1 MTWRRAELVLGAF
14 ALGLLNA
21 ASFAP
26 WSHWTVSLIALTGL
40 FWLMHIARSRGAVWR
55 MQAGLGFV
63 FGLGWFAAGLSW
75 LFISMHF
82 YGGMPAPLAALAL
95 ILFAAY
101 LSVYPMLASAIA
113 WRWCADRG
121 PLRLALGTAG
131 AWTLAELARG
141 WVFTGFPWLAL
152 GYAQIDGP
160 LTGLAPV
167 AGVFA
172 LGAVAVGVAS
182 LFASAITGIGRDRT
196 SPGSRP
202 IRSDATRPER
212 TLAERTPTER
222 TTTERNTTERARHEA
237 LRAAAAALGL
247 LLAPLALP
255 ASDAWTSPSGP
266 VLRVR
271 LLQGN
276 VAQDMKFRP
285 DRTLAA
291 MQAYVGLIEAGDAAL
306 TILPETAWTIP
317 FERTP
322 PELVQR
328 LDAHVGAGHA
338 VAIGLPA
345 FTLDTRRGLRDDWRL
360 TNSVLLLEPG
370 GAANRYATAPRY
382 DKQHL
387 VPFGEFIPWGFA
399 WFVNLMQI
407 PMGDFGRGAPIQPA
421 FAVGGQRVAF
431 NICYEDLFGEEIRAV
446 LLSEPG
452 ASILANVSN
461 IAWFGRSH
469 ALPQHLQIARMR
481 SLETGR
487 PMLRSTNTGTTAAID
502 AAGKVTAQLE
512 PYTMGALNVSVQGT
526 SGLTPFA
533 RLGNS
538 AILLL
543 ALACLA
549 LALFAPW
556 RRGPSS
562 E

>member
-1 MTWRRAELVLGAF
+1 MTRRRAELVLGAF

-26 WSHWTVSLIALTGL
+26 WSHWTISLIALTGL
-40 FWLMHIARSRGAVWR
+40 FWLMHVARSRGAVAL
-55 MQAGLGFV
+55 MQAGLAFA
-63 FGLGWFAAGLSW
+63 FGMGWLGAGLSW
-75 LFISMHF
+75 LFVSMHF

-95 ILFAAY
+95 VLFAAY
-101 LSVYPMLASAIA
+101 LSVYPTLASAIA
-113 WRWCADRG
+113 WRWCASRG
-121 PLRLALGTAG
+121 PMRLALGTAG

-172 LGAVAVGVAS
+172 LGGVAVGVAS
-182 LFASAITGIGRDRT
+182 LFASAIAGIGRDRA

-202 IRSDATRPER
+202 IRSDQTRPER
-212 TLAERTPTER
+212 TLADRTPTER
-222 TTTERNTTERARHEA
+222 TTTERAPHEA

-247 LLAPLALP
+247 LLVPLALP

-266 VLRVR
+266 ALSVR

-322 PELVQR
+322 PDLVQR

-345 FTLDTRRGLRDDWRL
+345 FTLDNRRGLRDDWRL

-370 GAANRYATAPRY
+370 GAADRYATAPRY

-407 PMGDFGRGAPIQPA
+407 PMGDFGRGAAIQPA

-431 NICYEDLFGEEIRAV
+431 NICYEDLFGEEIRAA

-512 PYTMGALNVSVQGT
+512 PYTVGALDVRVQGT
-526 SGLTPFA
+526 IGLTPFT
-533 RLGNS
+533 RLGNVP
-538 AILLL
+538 ILLL

-549 LALFAPW
+549 LALFAP
-556 RRGPSS
+556 RRNGPSS
-562 E
+562 A

>member
-21 ASFAP
+21 ASYAP
-26 WSHWTVSLIALTGL
+26 WSHWTVSLLALTGL
-40 FWLMHIARSRGAVWR
+40 FWLMHIARSRGAVCL
-55 MQAGLGFV
+55 MQAVLAFAFGMGWLG
-63 FGLGWFAAGLSW
+63 AGLSW

-95 ILFAAY
+95 VLFAAY

-121 PLRLALGTAG
+121 LVRLALGTAG

-141 WVFTGFPWLAL
+141 WLFTGFPWLAL

-172 LGAVAVGVAS
+172 LGGVSIGVAS
-182 LFASAITGIGRDRT
+182 LCAGAIASIGRHHALPGARPISAERAPPDRT
-196 SPGSRP
+196 S
-202 IRSDATRPER
+202 T
-212 TLAERTPTER
+212 ERTPPD
-222 TTTERNTTERARHEA
+222 RARHERTRQDA
-237 LRAAAAALGL
+237 LRAAATALGL

-266 VLRVR
+266 ALSVR

-276 VAQDMKFRP
+276 VPQDMKFRP
-285 DRTLAA
+285 ERTLAA
-291 MQAYVGLIEAGDAAL
+291 MQTYVGLIEAGDAAL

-322 PELVQR
+322 PELAQR
-328 LDAHVGAGHA
+328 LDAHVGAGRA

-345 FTLDTRRGLRDDWRL
+345 LRLEKGRGLRDDWRL

-370 GAANRYATAPRY
+370 GAADRYATAPRY

-407 PMGDFGRGAPIQPA
+407 PMGDFGRGAAIQPA

-431 NICYEDLFGEEIRAV
+431 NICYEDLFGDEIRAV
-446 LLSEPG
+446 LLSEQG

-512 PYTMGALNVSVQGT
+512 PYTVGALDVSVQGT
-526 SGLTPFA
+526 SGLTPFT
-533 RLGNS
+533 RLGNTP
-538 AILLL
+538 ILLL
-543 ALACLA
+543 ALLCLA

-556 RRGPSS
+556 RSVPSPA
-562 E
+562 

>member
-1 MTWRRAELVLGAF
+1 MTWRRAELALGAF

-21 ASFAP
+21 ASFSP
-26 WSHWTVSLIALTGL
+26 WSHWAVSLLALTGL
-40 FWLMHIARSRGAVWR
+40 FCLMHLARSRGASTF
-55 MQAGLGFV
+55 MQAMLTFV
-63 FGLGWFAAGLSW
+63 FGMGWLGAGLSW

-95 ILFAAY
+95 LLFAAY
-101 LSVYPMLASAIA
+101 LSVYPALASAIA
-113 WRWCADRG
+113 WRWYANRG

-167 AGVFA
+167 AGVFS
-172 LGAVAVGVAS
+172 LGGVAIGVAA
-182 LFASAITGIGRDRT
+182 LCASAIASISRHRAAPGRPSSPAQAMPDR
-196 SPGSRP
+196 PPR
-202 IRSDATRPER
+202 
-212 TLAERTPTER
+212 
-222 TTTERNTTERARHEA
+222 EA
-237 LRAAAAALGL
+237 LIAAATALGL
-247 LLAPLALP
+247 VLVPLALP
-255 ASDAWTSPSGP
+255 SSDAWTSPSGP
-266 VLRVR
+266 ALRVR

-276 VAQDMKFRP
+276 VPQDMKFRP
-285 DRTLAA
+285 ERTLAA
-291 MQAYVGLIEAGDAAL
+291 MQTYVGLIEAGDAAL

-322 PELVQR
+322 PELAQR

-345 FTLDTRRGLRDDWRL
+345 FTLENKRGLRDDWRL

-370 GAANRYATAPRY
+370 GAADRYATAPRY

-399 WFVNLMQI
+399 WFVNLMHI
-407 PMGDFGRGAPIQPA
+407 PMGDFGRGATIQPA
-421 FAVGGQRVAF
+421 FAVGGQKIAF

-446 LLSEPG
+446 LLAETG

-487 PMLRSTNTGTTAAID
+487 PMLRATNTGTTAAID

-512 PYTMGALNVSVQGT
+512 PYTVGALDVSVQGT
-526 SGLTPFA
+526 SGLTPFT
-533 RLGNS
+533 RLGN
-538 AILLL
+538 LPVLVL
-543 ALACLA
+543 ALACLLPA
-549 LALFAPW
+549 LIAP
-556 RRGPSS
+556 RQSSPSS
-562 E
+562 A

>member
-1 MTWRRAELVLGAF
+1 MTRRRAELVLGAF

-21 ASFAP
+21 ASYSP
-26 WSHWTVSLIALTGL
+26 WSHWALSLIALTGL
-40 FWLMHIARSRGAVWR
+40 FCLMHIARSRSASTV
-55 MQAGLGFV
+55 MQAALAFAFGMGWLG
-63 FGLGWFAAGLSW
+63 AGLSW
-75 LFISMHF
+75 LFISMHD

-101 LSVYPMLASAIA
+101 LSIYPTLASAIA

-121 PLRLALGTAG
+121 PLRLALGLAG

-141 WVFTGFPWLAL
+141 WLFTGFPWLAL

-160 LTGLAPV
+160 LTGLAPL

-172 LGAVAVGVAS
+172 LGGVATGVAS
-182 LFASAITGIGRDRT
+182 LCASAIAIISRHRAAT
-196 SPGSRP
+196 GSRP
-202 IRSDATRPER
+202 ISP
-212 TLAERTPTER
+212 
-222 TTTERNTTERARHEA
+222 ERARPDRTPRDA
-237 LRAAAAALGL
+237 LITAATAIGL

-255 ASDAWTSPSGP
+255 SSDDWTSPSGP
-266 VLRVR
+266 VLSVR

-276 VAQDMKFRP
+276 VPQDMKFRP
-285 DRTLAA
+285 ERTLAA
-291 MQAYVGLIEAGDAAL
+291 MQSYVGLVESGDAAL

-322 PELVQR
+322 PALAQR
-328 LDAHVGAGHA
+328 LDAHVGKGHA

-345 FTLDTRRGLRDDWRL
+345 FTLEQKRELRDDWRL
-360 TNSVLLLEPG
+360 TNSVLLLQPG
-370 GAANRYATAPRY
+370 GATDRYASAPRY

-407 PMGDFGRGAPIQPA
+407 PMGDFGRGAPIQPP
-421 FAVGGQRVAF
+421 FAVGGQRIAF

-446 LLSEPG
+446 LLEKTG

-461 IAWFGRSH
+461 MAWFGRSH

-487 PMLRSTNTGTTAAID
+487 PMLRATNTGMTAAID
-502 AAGKVTAQLE
+502 AGGKVTAQLE
-512 PYTMGALNVSVQGT
+512 PYTVGALDVSVQGT
-526 SGLTPFA
+526 SGLTPFT
-533 RLGNS
+533 RLGNLP
-538 AILLL
+538 ILLT
-543 ALACLA
+543 AIAALA
-549 LALFAPW
+549 LALIAP
-556 RRGPSS
+556 RRIGPSS
-562 E
+562 A

>member
-1 MTWRRAELVLGAF
+1 MTRRRAELVLGAF

-21 ASFAP
+21 ASYAP
-26 WSHWTVSLIALTGL
+26 WSHWTVSLLALTGL
-40 FWLMHIARSRGAVWR
+40 FWLMHLARSRGAVYL
-55 MQAGLGFV
+55 MQAVLAFAFGMGWLG
-63 FGLGWFAAGLSW
+63 AGLSW

-82 YGGMPAPLAALAL
+82 YGGMPAPLAVMALV
-95 ILFAAY
+95 LFAAY

-121 PLRLALGTAG
+121 LMRLALGTAG

-172 LGAVAVGVAS
+172 LGGVSIGVAS
-182 LFASAITGIGRDRT
+182 LCAGAIASIGRHRAL
-196 SPGSRP
+196 PGSRP
-202 IRSDATRPER
+202 IRSDPTRPEL
-212 TLAERTPTER
+212 TLADRTPTER
-222 TTTERNTTERARHEA
+222 TTTERTWQDA
-237 LRAAAAALGL
+237 LRAAATALGL

-266 VLRVR
+266 ALSVR

-276 VAQDMKFRP
+276 VPQDMKFRP
-285 DRTLAA
+285 ERTLAA
-291 MQAYVGLIEAGDAAL
+291 MQTYVGLIEAGDAAL

-322 PELVQR
+322 PELAQR
-328 LDAHVGAGHA
+328 LDAHVGAGRA

-345 FTLDTRRGLRDDWRL
+345 LHLETGRGLRDDWRL
-360 TNSVLLLEPG
+360 SNSVLLLEPG
-370 GAANRYATAPRY
+370 GAADRYATAPRY

-407 PMGDFGRGAPIQPA
+407 PMGDFGRGAPIQAA

-446 LLSEPG
+446 LLSEQG

-512 PYTMGALNVSVQGT
+512 PYTTGALDVSVQGT
-526 SGLTPFA
+526 SGLTPFT
-533 RLGNS
+533 RLGN
-538 AILLL
+538 APILLL
-543 ALACLA
+543 ALICLA

-556 RRGPSS
+556 RSDSS
-562 E
+562 SA

>member
-1 MTWRRAELVLGAF
+1 MTRRRAELVLGAF

-21 ASFAP
+21 ASYAP
-26 WSHWTVSLIALTGL
+26 WSHWTVSLFALTGL
-40 FWLMHIARSRGAVWR
+40 FWLMHIARSRGAVFV
-55 MQAGLGFV
+55 MQAGLAFA
-63 FGLGWFAAGLSW
+63 FGMGWLGAGLSW

-82 YGGMPAPLAALAL
+82 YGGMPALLAALAVM
-95 ILFAAY
+95 LFAGY
-101 LSVYPMLASAIA
+101 LSLYPMLASAIA

-121 PLRLALGTAG
+121 PIRLALGTAG

-172 LGAVAVGVAS
+172 LGGVAVGVAS
-182 LFASAITGIGRDRT
+182 LCAGAVASIGRHHAP
-196 SPGSRP
+196 PGSRP
-202 IRSDATRPER
+202 ISAEQARPD
-212 TLAERTPTER
+212 RTPTDR
-222 TTTERNTTERARHEA
+222 IPQEA
-237 LRAAAAALGL
+237 LRAAAIALGL

-266 VLRVR
+266 ALSVR

-276 VAQDMKFRP
+276 VPQDMKFRP
-285 DRTLAA
+285 ERTLAA
-291 MQAYVGLIEAGDAAL
+291 MQAYVGLIETGDAAL

-322 PELVQR
+322 ADLAKR

-345 FTLDTRRGLRDDWRL
+345 FTLEQRRGLRDDWRL
-360 TNSVLLLEPG
+360 TNSVLLLQPG
-370 GAANRYATAPRY
+370 GAADRHATAPRY
-382 DKQHL
+382 DKHHL

-407 PMGDFGRGAPIQPA
+407 PMGDFGRGATIQPA

-431 NICYEDLFGEEIRAV
+431 NICYEDLFGEEIRAT
-446 LLSEPG
+446 LLSEQG

-512 PYTMGALNVSVQGT
+512 PYTAGALDVSVQGT
-526 SGLTPFA
+526 SGLTPFT

-549 LALFAPW
+549 LALFSP
-556 RRGPSS
+556 RRSGPSS
-562 E
+562 V

>member
-1 MTWRRAELVLGAF
+1 MTRRRAELVLGAF

-21 ASFAP
+21 ASYSP
-26 WSHWTVSLIALTGL
+26 WSHWALSLVALTGL
-40 FWLMHIARSRGAVWR
+40 FCLMHIARSRGASTV
-55 MQAGLGFV
+55 MQAVLAFAFAMGWLG
-63 FGLGWFAAGLSW
+63 AGLAW
-75 LFISMHF
+75 LFISMHD

-101 LSVYPMLASAIA
+101 LSVYPTLASAIA

-121 PLRLALGTAG
+121 PLRLALGLAG

-172 LGAVAVGVAS
+172 LGGAAIGVAS
-182 LFASAITGIGRDRT
+182 LCASAIAIIRRHRAATGSLPI
-196 SPGSRP
+196 SP
-202 IRSDATRPER
+202 
-212 TLAERTPTER
+212 
-222 TTTERNTTERARHEA
+222 ERARPDRRTPRDA
-237 LRAAAAALGL
+237 LITAATAIGL

-255 ASDAWTSPSGP
+255 SSDDWTSPSGP
-266 VLRVR
+266 VLSVR

-276 VAQDMKFRP
+276 VPQDMKFRP
-285 DRTLAA
+285 ERTLAA
-291 MQAYVGLIEAGDAAL
+291 MQSYIGLVESGDAAL

-322 PELVQR
+322 PALAQR
-328 LDAHVGAGHA
+328 LDAHVGKGHA

-345 FTLDTRRGLRDDWRL
+345 FTLEQKRGLRDDWRL
-360 TNSVLLLEPG
+360 TNSVLLLQPG
-370 GAANRYATAPRY
+370 GAADRYASAPRY
-382 DKQHL
+382 DKHHL

-407 PMGDFGRGAPIQPA
+407 PMGDFGRGATIQAP
-421 FAVGGQRVAF
+421 FAVGGQRIAF

-446 LLSEPG
+446 LLEGSG

-487 PMLRSTNTGTTAAID
+487 PMLRATNTGMTAAID
-502 AAGKVTAQLE
+502 AGGKVTAQLE
-512 PYTMGALNVSVQGT
+512 PYTVGALDVSVQGT
-526 SGLTPFA
+526 SGLTPFT
-533 RLGNS
+533 RLGNLP
-538 AILLL
+538 ILL
-543 ALACLA
+543 AAIAALA
-549 LALFAPW
+549 LALIAP
-556 RRGPSS
+556 RRSGPSS
-562 E
+562 T

>member
-1 MTWRRAELVLGAF
+1 MTRRRAELVLGAF

-21 ASFAP
+21 ASYAP
-26 WSHWTVSLIALTGL
+26 WSHWTVSLLALTGL
-40 FWLMHIARSRGAVWR
+40 FWLMHLARSRGAVYL
-55 MQAGLGFV
+55 MQAVLAFAFGMGWLG
-63 FGLGWFAAGLSW
+63 AGLSW

-82 YGGMPAPLAALAL
+82 YGGMPAPLAVMALV
-95 ILFAAY
+95 LFAAY

-121 PLRLALGTAG
+121 LMRLALGTAG

-172 LGAVAVGVAS
+172 LGGVSIGVAS
-182 LFASAITGIGRDRT
+182 LCAGAIASIGRHRAL
-196 SPGSRP
+196 PGSRP
-202 IRSDATRPER
+202 IRSDPTRPER
-212 TLAERTPTER
+212 TLADRTPTER
-222 TTTERNTTERARHEA
+222 TTTERTRQDA
-237 LRAAAAALGL
+237 LRAAATALGL

-255 ASDAWTSPSGP
+255 ASDTWTSPSGP
-266 VLRVR
+266 ALSVR

-276 VAQDMKFRP
+276 VPQDMKFRP
-285 DRTLAA
+285 ERTLAA
-291 MQAYVGLIEAGDAAL
+291 MQTYVGLIEAGDAAL

-322 PELVQR
+322 PELAQR
-328 LDAHVGAGHA
+328 LDAHVGAGRA

-345 FTLDTRRGLRDDWRL
+345 LHLETGRGLRDDWRL
-360 TNSVLLLEPG
+360 SNSVLLLEPG
-370 GAANRYATAPRY
+370 GAADRYATAPRY

-407 PMGDFGRGAPIQPA
+407 PMGDFGRGAPIQAA

-446 LLSEPG
+446 LLSEQG

-512 PYTMGALNVSVQGT
+512 PYTAGALDVSVQGT
-526 SGLTPFA
+526 SGLTPFT
-533 RLGNS
+533 RLGN
-538 AILLL
+538 APILLL
-543 ALACLA
+543 ALICLA

-556 RRGPSS
+556 RSDSS
-562 E
+562 SA

>member
-21 ASFAP
+21 ASYAP
-26 WSHWTVSLIALTGL
+26 WSHWTVSLLALTGL
-40 FWLMHIARSRGAVWR
+40 FWLMHLARSRGAVYL
-55 MQAGLGFV
+55 MQAVLAFAFGMGWLG
-63 FGLGWFAAGLSW
+63 AGLSW

-82 YGGMPAPLAALAL
+82 YGGMPAPLAVMALV
-95 ILFAAY
+95 LFAAY

-121 PLRLALGTAG
+121 LMRLALGTAG

-172 LGAVAVGVAS
+172 LGGVSIGVAS
-182 LFASAITGIGRDRT
+182 LCAGAIASIGRHRAL
-196 SPGSRP
+196 PGSRP
-202 IRSDATRPER
+202 IRSDPTRPER
-212 TLAERTPTER
+212 TLADRTPTER
-222 TTTERNTTERARHEA
+222 TTTERTRQDA
-237 LRAAAAALGL
+237 LRAAATALGL

-266 VLRVR
+266 ALSVR

-276 VAQDMKFRP
+276 VPQDMKFRP
-285 DRTLAA
+285 ERTLAA
-291 MQAYVGLIEAGDAAL
+291 MQTYVGLIEAGDAAL

-322 PELVQR
+322 PELAQR
-328 LDAHVGAGHA
+328 LDAHVGAGRA

-345 FTLDTRRGLRDDWRL
+345 LHLETGRGLRDDWRL
-360 TNSVLLLEPG
+360 SNSVLLLEPG
-370 GAANRYATAPRY
+370 GAADRYATAPRY

-407 PMGDFGRGAPIQPA
+407 PMGDFGRGAPIQAA

-446 LLSEPG
+446 LLSEQG

-512 PYTMGALNVSVQGT
+512 PYTAGALDVSVQGT
-526 SGLTPFA
+526 SGLTPFT
-533 RLGNS
+533 RLGN
-538 AILLL
+538 APILLL
-543 ALACLA
+543 ALICLA

-556 RRGPSS
+556 RSDSS
-562 E
+562 SA

>member
-1 MTWRRAELVLGAF
+1 MTRRRAELVLGAF

-21 ASFAP
+21 ASYAP
-26 WSHWTVSLIALTGL
+26 WPHWALSLLALTGL
-40 FWLMHIARSRGAVWR
+40 FWLMHLARSRGAPIL
-55 MQAGLGFV
+55 MQAMLAFAFGMGWLG
-63 FGLGWFAAGLSW
+63 AGLSW

-95 ILFAAY
+95 MLFAAY

-113 WRWCADRG
+113 WRWCAAGG
-121 PLRLALGTAG
+121 PLRLALGIAG

-141 WVFTGFPWLAL
+141 WLFTGFPWLAL

-167 AGVFA
+167 AGVYA
-172 LGAVAVGVAS
+172 MGGIATGVAS
-182 LFASAITGIGRDRT
+182 LCASAIAIISRHRAP
-196 SPGSRP
+196 PGSRP
-202 IRSDATRPER
+202 ISPER
-212 TLAERTPTER
+212 ATPDQTPR
-222 TTTERNTTERARHEA
+222 QA
-237 LRAAAAALGL
+237 LIAAATALAL

-266 VLRVR
+266 ALSVR

-276 VAQDMKFRP
+276 VPQDMKFRP
-285 DRTLAA
+285 ERTLAA

-322 PELVQR
+322 PALAQR

-345 FTLDTRRGLRDDWRL
+345 FSLDQKRGLRDDWRL

-370 GAANRYATAPRY
+370 GAADRYAKAPRY

-407 PMGDFGRGAPIQPA
+407 PMGDFGRGATVQPA

-431 NICYEDLFGEEIRAV
+431 NICYEDLFGEEIRGV
-446 LLSEPG
+446 LLSDTG

-512 PYTMGALNVSVQGT
+512 PYTVGALDVSVQGT
-526 SGLTPFA
+526 SGLTPFT

-538 AILLL
+538 PILLL

-556 RRGPSS
+556 RSGPSS
-562 E
+562 A

>member
-1 MTWRRAELVLGAF
+1 MTRRRAELVLGAF

-21 ASFAP
+21 ASYSP
-26 WSHWTVSLIALTGL
+26 WSHWALSLVALTGL
-40 FWLMHIARSRGAVWR
+40 FCLMHIARSRGASTV
-55 MQAGLGFV
+55 MQAVLAFAFAMGWLG
-63 FGLGWFAAGLSW
+63 AGLAW
-75 LFISMHF
+75 LFISMHD

-101 LSVYPMLASAIA
+101 LSVYPTLASAIA

-121 PLRLALGTAG
+121 PLRLALGLAG

-172 LGAVAVGVAS
+172 LGGAAIGVAS
-182 LFASAITGIGRDRT
+182 LCASAMVIIRRHRAET
-196 SPGSRP
+196 GSRP
-202 IRSDATRPER
+202 ISP
-212 TLAERTPTER
+212 
-222 TTTERNTTERARHEA
+222 ERARPDRRTPRDA
-237 LRAAAAALGL
+237 LITAATAIGL

-255 ASDAWTSPSGP
+255 SSDDWTSPSGP
-266 VLRVR
+266 VLSVR

-276 VAQDMKFRP
+276 VPQDMKFRP
-285 DRTLAA
+285 ERTLAA
-291 MQAYVGLIEAGDAAL
+291 MQSYIGLVESGDAAL

-322 PELVQR
+322 PALAQR
-328 LDAHVGAGHA
+328 LDAHVGKGHA

-345 FTLDTRRGLRDDWRL
+345 FTLEQKRGLRDDWRL
-360 TNSVLLLEPG
+360 TNSVLLLQPG
-370 GAANRYATAPRY
+370 GAADRYASAPRY
-382 DKQHL
+382 DKHHL

-407 PMGDFGRGAPIQPA
+407 PMGDFGRGATIQAP
-421 FAVGGQRVAF
+421 FAVGGQRIAF

-446 LLSEPG
+446 LLEGTG

-487 PMLRSTNTGTTAAID
+487 PMLRATNTGMTAAID
-502 AAGKVTAQLE
+502 AGGKVTAQLE
-512 PYTMGALNVSVQGT
+512 PYTVGALDVSVQGT
-526 SGLTPFA
+526 SGLTPFT
-533 RLGNS
+533 RLGNLP
-538 AILLL
+538 ILL
-543 ALACLA
+543 AAIAALA
-549 LALFAPW
+549 LALIAP
-556 RRGPSS
+556 RRSGPSS
-562 E
+562 T

>member
-21 ASFAP
+21 ASYAP
-26 WSHWTVSLIALTGL
+26 WSHWTVSLLALTGL
-40 FWLMHIARSRGAVWR
+40 FWLMHLARSRGAVYL
-55 MQAGLGFV
+55 MQALLAFA
-63 FGLGWFAAGLSW
+63 FGMGWFGAGLSW
-75 LFISMHF
+75 LFVSMHF

-113 WRWCADRG
+113 WRWCAHRG
-121 PLRLALGTAG
+121 AIRLALGTAG

-172 LGAVAVGVAS
+172 LGGVAIGAAS
-182 LFASAITGIGRDRT
+182 LCASAIAIASIGRHHAL
-196 SPGSRP
+196 PGSRP
-202 IRSDATRPER
+202 IS
-212 TLAERTPTER
+212 AERARPDRTSTER
-222 TTTERNTTERARHEA
+222 TRQDA
-237 LRAAAAALGL
+237 LRAAATALGL

-266 VLRVR
+266 ALSVR

-276 VAQDMKFRP
+276 VPQDMKFRP
-285 DRTLAA
+285 ERTLAA
-291 MQAYVGLIEAGDAAL
+291 MQTYVGLIEAGDAAL

-322 PELVQR
+322 SELAQR
-328 LDAHVGAGHA
+328 LDAHVGAGRA

-345 FTLDTRRGLRDDWRL
+345 FRLEKGRGLRDDWRL
-360 TNSVLLLEPG
+360 SNSVLLLEPG
-370 GAANRYATAPRY
+370 GAADRYATAPRY

-512 PYTMGALNVSVQGT
+512 PYTAGALDVSVQGT
-526 SGLTPFA
+526 SGLTPFT
-533 RLGNS
+533 RLGN
-538 AILLL
+538 APIVLL
-543 ALACLA
+543 ALMCLA

-556 RRGPSS
+556 RSDSS
-562 E
+562 SA

>member
-21 ASFAP
+21 ASYAP
-26 WSHWTVSLIALTGL
+26 WSHWTVSLLALTGL
-40 FWLMHIARSRGAVWR
+40 FWLMHLARSRGAVCL
-55 MQAGLGFV
+55 MQAVLAFAFGMGWLG
-63 FGLGWFAAGLSW
+63 AGLSW

-95 ILFAAY
+95 VLFAAY

-121 PLRLALGTAG
+121 LVRLALGTAG

-172 LGAVAVGVAS
+172 LGGVAIGVAS
-182 LFASAITGIGRDRT
+182 LCAGAIASIGRHHAL
-196 SPGSRP
+196 PGSRP
-202 IRSDATRPER
+202 ISA
-212 TLAERTPTER
+212 
-222 TTTERNTTERARHEA
+222 ERARPDRTPLDRARHDRTRHDS
-237 LRAAAAALGL
+237 LRAAATALGL
-247 LLAPLALP
+247 LLAPFALP

-266 VLRVR
+266 ALSVR

-276 VAQDMKFRP
+276 VPQDMKFRP
-285 DRTLAA
+285 ERTLAA
-291 MQAYVGLIEAGDAAL
+291 MQTYVGLIEAGDAAL

-322 PELVQR
+322 PELAQR
-328 LDAHVGAGHA
+328 LDAHVGTGRA

-345 FTLDTRRGLRDDWRL
+345 LRLEKGRGLRDDWRL
-360 TNSVLLLEPG
+360 TNSVLLLEAG
-370 GAANRYATAPRY
+370 GAADRYATAPRY

-407 PMGDFGRGAPIQPA
+407 PMGDFGRGAAIQPA

-431 NICYEDLFGEEIRAV
+431 NICYEDLFGDEIHAV
-446 LLSEPG
+446 LLSEQG

-481 SLETGR
+481 ALETGR

-512 PYTMGALNVSVQGT
+512 PYTVGALDVSVQGT
-526 SGLTPFA
+526 SGLTPFT
-533 RLGNS
+533 RLGN
-538 AILLL
+538 APILLL

-549 LALFAPW
+549 LALFAP
-556 RRGPSS
+556 RRSSPSS
-562 E
+562 A

>member
-1 MTWRRAELVLGAF
+1 MARRRAELVLGAF

-21 ASFAP
+21 ASYSP
-26 WSHWTVSLIALTGL
+26 WPHWALSLIALTGL
-40 FWLMHIARSRGAVWR
+40 FGLMHIARSRGAST
-55 MQAGLGFV
+55 MLQAALAFA
-63 FGLGWFAAGLSW
+63 FGMGWLSAGLSW
-75 LFISMHF
+75 LFISMHD

-101 LSVYPMLASAIA
+101 LSVYPTLASAIA
-113 WRWCADRG
+113 WRWCAARG
-121 PLRLALGTAG
+121 PLRLALGMAG

-141 WVFTGFPWLAL
+141 WMFTGFPWLAL

-172 LGAVAVGVAS
+172 LGGVAVGVAS
-182 LFASAITGIGRDRT
+182 LCASAIAIISRHHAAT
-196 SPGSRP
+196 GSRA
-202 IRSDATRPER
+202 IR
-212 TLAERTPTER
+212 L
-222 TTTERNTTERARHEA
+222 ERARSDRIP
-237 LRAAAAALGL
+237 RAALMTAATALGL

-255 ASDAWTSPSGP
+255 SSDDWTNPSGP
-266 VLRVR
+266 ALSVR

-276 VAQDMKFRP
+276 VPQDMKFRP
-285 DRTLAA
+285 ERTLAA
-291 MQAYVGLIEAGDAAL
+291 IQSYIELVESGDAVL

-322 PELVQR
+322 PALAQR
-328 LDAHVGAGHA
+328 LDAHVGKGHA

-345 FTLDTRRGLRDDWRL
+345 FTPAQKRGLRDDWRL
-360 TNSVLLLEPG
+360 TNSVLLLQPG
-370 GAANRYATAPRY
+370 GAADRYASAPRY
-382 DKQHL
+382 DKHHL

-407 PMGDFGRGAPIQPA
+407 PMGDFGRGAPVQPA
-421 FAVGGQRVAF
+421 FAVGGQRIAF

-446 LLSEPG
+446 LLEGTG

-487 PMLRSTNTGTTAAID
+487 PMLRATNTGMTAAID
-502 AAGKVTAQLE
+502 AGGKVTAQLE
-512 PYTMGALNVSVQGT
+512 PYAVGALDVSVQGT
-526 SGLTPFA
+526 SGLTPFT
-533 RLGNS
+533 RLGNLP
-538 AILLL
+538 ILLT
-543 ALACLA
+543 AIAALA
-549 LALFAPW
+549 LALIAP
-556 RRGPSS
+556 RRSGPSS
-562 E
+562 A

>member
-1 MTWRRAELVLGAF
+1 MSWRRAELVLGAF

-21 ASFAP
+21 ASFSP
-26 WSHWTVSLIALTGL
+26 WSHWAVSLLALTGL
-40 FWLMHIARSRGAVWR
+40 FCLMYLARSRGASTF
-55 MQAGLGFV
+55 MQAMLAFA
-63 FGLGWFAAGLSW
+63 FSMGWFGAGLSW
-75 LFISMHF
+75 LFISMHD

-95 ILFAAY
+95 MLFAAY

-113 WRWCADRG
+113 WRWYAGRG
-121 PLRLALGTAG
+121 PLRLALATAG

-172 LGAVAVGVAS
+172 LGGVAVGVAS
-182 LFASAITGIGRDRT
+182 LCAGAIASIARDRAP
-196 SPGSRP
+196 PGSRP
-202 IRSDATRPER
+202 INAEGARSD
-212 TLAERTPTER
+212 RTPTGR
-222 TTTERNTTERARHEA
+222 TRQEA
-237 LRAAAAALGL
+237 LRAAAIALAL

-255 ASDAWTSPSGP
+255 SSDAWTSPSGP
-266 VLRVR
+266 ALSVR
-271 LLQGN
+271 LLQAN
-276 VAQDMKFRP
+276 VPQDMKFRP
-285 DRTLAA
+285 ERTLAA
-291 MQAYVGLIEAGDAAL
+291 MQTYVGLIEAGDAAL

-322 PELVQR
+322 PELAQR

-345 FTLDTRRGLRDDWRL
+345 FTLENKRGLRDDWRL
-360 TNSVLLLEPG
+360 TNSVLLLKPG
-370 GAANRYATAPRY
+370 GAADRYATAPRY
-382 DKQHL
+382 DKHHL
-387 VPFGEFIPWGFA
+387 VPFGEFVPWGFA
-399 WFVNLMQI
+399 WFVNLMHI
-407 PMGDFGRGAPIQPA
+407 PMGDFGRGATTQAA
-421 FAVGGQRVAF
+421 FAVGGQKIAF

-446 LLSEPG
+446 LLGETG

-487 PMLRSTNTGTTAAID
+487 PMLRATNTGTTAAID

-512 PYTMGALNVSVQGT
+512 PYTVGALDVRVQGT
-526 SGLTPFA
+526 SGLTPFT
-533 RLGNS
+533 RLGN
-538 AILLL
+538 LPVLVL
-543 ALACLA
+543 ALACLL
-549 LALFAPW
+549 LALIAP
-556 RRGPSS
+556 RRSS
-562 E
+562 PLSA

>member
-1 MTWRRAELVLGAF
+1 MTWRRAELVLGAL
-14 ALGLLNA
+14 ALGFLNA
-21 ASFAP
+21 ASYSP
-26 WSHWTVSLIALTGL
+26 WSHWALSLIALTGL
-40 FWLMHIARSRGAVWR
+40 FCLMHIARSRGASTL
-55 MQAGLGFV
+55 MQTVLTFAFGMGWLG
-63 FGLGWFAAGLSW
+63 AGLSW

-95 ILFAAY
+95 LLFAAY

-113 WRWCADRG
+113 WRWCAAGG
-121 PLRLALGTAG
+121 PLRLALAIAG

-172 LGAVAVGVAS
+172 LGGVAIAVAS
-182 LFASAITGIGRDRT
+182 LFASAIAGIGRYRA
-196 SPGSRP
+196 SPISRP
-202 IRSDATRPER
+202 ISSEHVRPDQ
-212 TLAERTPTER
+212 TQQA
-222 TTTERNTTERARHEA
+222 AM
-237 LRAAAAALGL
+237 RAAATALGL
-247 LLAPLALP
+247 LLVPLALP
-255 ASDAWTSPSGP
+255 ASDAWTRPSGP
-266 VLRVR
+266 TLSVR

-276 VAQDMKFRP
+276 VPQDMKFRP

-322 PELVQR
+322 PELAQR
-328 LDAHVGAGHA
+328 LDAHVGTGRA

-345 FTLDTRRGLRDDWRL
+345 FTLDNRRGLRDDWRL

-370 GAANRYATAPRY
+370 GAADRYATAPRY
-382 DKQHL
+382 DKHHL

-407 PMGDFGRGAPIQPA
+407 PMGDFGRGATVQPA

-446 LLSEPG
+446 LLSDKG

-512 PYTMGALNVSVQGT
+512 PYTVGALDVSVQGT
-526 SGLTPFA
+526 SGLTPFTQ
-533 RLGNS
+533 LGNVP
-538 AILLL
+538 ILLL

-549 LALFAPW
+549 MALFAP
-556 RRGPSS
+556 RRNGPSS
-562 E
+562 A